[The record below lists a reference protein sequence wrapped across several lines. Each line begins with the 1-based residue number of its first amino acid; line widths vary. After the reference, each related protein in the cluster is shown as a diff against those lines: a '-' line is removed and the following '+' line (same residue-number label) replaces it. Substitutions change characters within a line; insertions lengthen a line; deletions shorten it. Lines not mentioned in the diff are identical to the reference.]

1 MKNNYQIRYV
11 VDSEY
16 FDCIDA
22 SGCRSF
28 LCDGDP
34 YYDGPDLEEA
44 RRVYDELVADT
55 DGKTSAAVLF
65 AAPPLDE
72 DGCETDGLREVMETN
87 EITEI
92 VPVSVDEARCLNLD
106 YGACYG
112 DITVDEIESRWDEIE
127 PHWDELVQAMDDKVR
142 ELVHNWYAPCSDQE
156 FLIQYLHY
164 ADTDLVIG

>member
-11 VDSEY
+11 VESEF

-44 RRVYDELVADT
+44 RRVYNELVADT

-72 DGCETDGLREVMETN
+72 DGCETDGLYEVIETN
-87 EITEI
+87 EIPEV
-92 VPVSVDEARCLNLD
+92 VPAASEDEARCLNLD
-106 YGACYG
+106 NGSVYG
-112 DITVDEIESRWDEIE
+112 DITVDEIDSR
-127 PHWDELVQAMDDKVR
+127 WDELVQAMDDKVR
-142 ELVHNWYAPCSDQE
+142 ELVHNWYAPCSDQY
-156 FLIQYLHY
+156 FLVQYLSY